1 MSNKKSTLIMPKFN
15 QNSISDDNQFSGE
28 LSEDNNSNTI
38 TISFDSETQILESSE
53 NSSSPNSIQN
63 NEESNDYPIGIINDD
78 DNVDKRKKIT
88 KTKNSRKSVSNEKS
102 QNIFVNKKKKCKSEN
117 KDRKKIEKNNSCS
130 KNEKN
135 KTKKQK
141 SLDLS
146 KLDDC
151 YKKLSNLISKYDFK
165 KIGFTI
171 VKLFNDIDDHDKD
184 DDKLYK
190 EIKNI
195 ISNINNKESI
205 VMMCLSILSS
215 KNLLNKKI
223 AENPKVNERQN
234 KKDEIPEII
243 NLSNSNLGLN
253 NFYEASEEIEAKK
266 EEKKI
271 QNKEII
277 LINGMKNFKDKHYSF
292 GKHYY
297 NNNNQI
303 YCFFPKMTKFAHCLT
318 LYCCRRFEECKVTC
332 VVNKKSR
339 KVKIS
344 GTHNHNQGISQL
356 FFYCQYPCLTNK
368 EWEHIQIFKGNNKEI
383 VVIQS

>member
-63 NEESNDYPIGIINDD
+63 NEESNDYPIEIINDD

-88 KTKNSRKSVSNEKS
+88 KTKNGRESVSNENS

-117 KDRKKIEKNNSCS
+117 KDRKKIGKNIIGS
-130 KNEKN
+130 KNGKN
-135 KTKKQK
+135 KTKEQK

-146 KLDDC
+146 KIDNC

-171 VKLFNDIDDHDKD
+171 VKLFNGIDDHDKD
-184 DDKLYK
+184 DDKLYN

-215 KNLLNKKI
+215 KNLLNNKI
-223 AENPKVNERQN
+223 AENPKVNEKQDQKN
-234 KKDEIPEII
+234 EIHEIV
-243 NLSNSNLGLN
+243 NLSNSNLELN

-266 EEKKI
+266 EGKR
-271 QNKEII
+271 QNEEITFI
-277 LINGMKNFKDKHYSF
+277 IGMENFKDKHYSF

-303 YCFFPKMTKFAHCLT
+303 YCFFPKTTKFEHCLT

-332 VVNKKSR
+332 VVKKKSK
-339 KVKIS
+339 KVKIN
-344 GTHNHNQGISQL
+344 GTHNHNQGISKL
-356 FFYCQYPCLTNK
+356 SFYSQYPGLTNK
-368 EWEHIQIFKGNNKEI
+368 EWEHIQIFKGKNKEI
-383 VVIQS
+383 VVVQS